1 MSAAKITLIGLN
13 KWMNDIEDDLFA
25 EMSLPEGIDKD
36 TLTNNILLQGA
47 DFEVMYSD
55 PLFLKDAIGLW
66 SSKWYR
72 TFEKW
77 VDALAIEYAPL
88 ENYDRKEDWSDT
100 LNKGIKT
107 SGRRDNGNE
116 RSFNQYKTET
126 ETEVSAFDSSTYQPS
141 EKTTETPSGVIIDK
155 FGEGTSGSETEN
167 SKTVRDGRI
176 HGNIGVTTS
185 QQMLEAELKV
195 AEWNLYEH
203 ITDLFLSEFV
213 IPIYS

>member
-1 MSAAKITLIGLN
+1 MATSKITLIGLN
-13 KWMNDIEDDLFA
+13 RWMNDIEDDLFA

-55 PLFLKDAIGLW
+55 PLFMKDAIGMW
-66 SSKWYR
+66 STKWYR

-107 SGRRDNGNE
+107 SARRDNGNE
-116 RSFNQYKTET
+116 RSFNQYKNET

-141 EKTTETPSGVIIDK
+141 EKVTETPSGVIIDK

-185 QQMLEAELKV
+185 QQMLQAELDI
-195 AEWNLYEH
+195 ARWNLYEH